1 MENLNNIYG
10 KLQYKCGICGSV
22 YDSIESRMECEQSC
36 IKKQKE
42 AAKKAELA
50 KLKAEKE
57 ARKEELDKA
66 IKHAAKLL
74 EAWNKDYGFYHM
86 IETNMNT
93 SDAFWL
99 SKLNE
104 FFR

>member
-1 MENLNNIYG
+1 MENNIYG

-22 YDSIESRMECEQSC
+22 YESIEERMNCEMAC

-42 AAKKAELA
+42 AEKKAIAE
-50 KLKAEKE
+50 KMRKEKE
-57 ARKEELDKA
+57 ARKKELDAA

-74 EAWNKDYGFYHM
+74 EAWNKDYGFYHT
-86 IETNMNT
+86 IETNLDT
-93 SDAFWL
+93 ADAFWL

>member
-10 KLQYKCGICGSV
+10 KLQYKCGICGNV
-22 YDSIESRMECEQSC
+22 YDSIEDRMKCEQAC
-36 IKKQKE
+36 IHKKKE
-42 AAKKAELA
+42 AAKKAEA
-50 KLKAEKE
+50 EKLIKEKE
-57 ARKEELDKA
+57 ARKKELDEA
-66 IKHAAKLL
+66 LKHAGKLL
-74 EAWNKDYGFYHM
+74 KAWNKDYGYYHT
-86 IETNMNT
+86 IEPVLNT